1 MSFSGNKRKGA
12 PGDVLDEERMP
23 ADPAD
28 PAAGTLR
35 AGGKRVRK
43 KRDINSWTVSIP
55 TNRRNILCLG
65 MSYPH
70 VDWVVRNFKLPKNTK
85 PIVLFNQEPSVEQ
98 AIELVRRN
106 ILNQIDGRDLAR
118 INALEA
124 DNDKLAYTVSKE
136 QAAVWYEK
144 RHLHADFNS
153 RNLVNQMVLK
163 WGKTVRFHQVI
174 LDYFWSPSGS
184 WAIKSWQRSFFNE
197 NIPNFVT
204 HKLFNFGSLDKDT
217 TLVKP
222 SAASKKKKRKDS
234 AYLTSDAAV
243 VYLPFSSH
251 CFRQVVACYE
261 NLSKF
266 YTISFLKKEDL
277 DEHTLWKATNTISPS
292 SMQVWLAKSID
303 QEEKYCKLDY
313 SEIRGFSDDE
323 FATREDIINIFNRI
337 AEPDEVRMIKL
348 MALRKY
354 HPDYPSSN
362 MKPDKPTLGIDK
374 GGYVG
379 LIHPS
384 EVVLRRT
391 PSPTDG
397 IVTKKTATKEAA
409 TITNAVDADP
419 LKESN
424 SAVPRFIL
432 SLAELLDRKNRKII
446 ELIPDGITI
455 HDEGRLETELLPNF
469 FTPGS
474 LLNFK
479 NVLRKYKF
487 RRTENKTYTHDAL
500 DKDMNVQSL
509 LQINKNG
516 FVRGAPPSVDLLYN
530 NIFGSSGKDIT
541 VDVSKDP
548 NFKELMF
555 YHYKMLGKKP
565 AIGLPRQL
573 GGEIFKKLQTKVKKS
588 GGSFLNGRGETIDLD
603 KASRK
608 IMRCL
613 YLRMDTFA
621 DWKDYQFAEQEN
633 DVSDDESD
641 EKRQSYSITASAETE
656 LLTGMANQMTKWK
669 ADKKGKPKKGCKH
682 MDCGKPVFARG
693 KCYRHDQESKRAA
706 VDDISSDDE
715 DDNIYPVRLPMRTI
729 GTQTDDLPLVSDT
742 SGHYEASVAS
752 DSSSS
757 SDNTTQARGLPK
769 DDTTVDENSSSSS
782 DSSQKP
788 VEPVEPIR
796 RKKSHRAKHAPEP
809 DMPWP
814 DMWRFMRDDG
824 WTFVQG
830 SAHSKLCDFIY
841 LHPSLKGQ
849 KNSDFLSNSIEGEDF
864 FTSEGSVMLYAR
876 KFLGWRGVGGS
887 ESEFPTVLTPV
898 AVRAEH
904 RRKSKQRLDSRS
916 ESAANETETDQE
928 LEVTEKLDQ
937 CTPHT
942 NDVLLVAGHH
952 SHMGNV
958 QFCNAV
964 SMCNVDFT
972 EVPECF
978 SAALKSLSPPGR
990 FLVKAVSDGGWKEIS
1005 HDLAPSII
1013 PMIMDHHKL
1022 NGAHLFRRESLSFL
1036 ARVER
1041 KIESKFG
1048 GRPLVAKASSMPSA
1062 SLPTTAAAAPTPAV
1076 PLPATIADTGASTKE
1091 AVTNR
1096 CIAQTLRT
1104 FNIWHDENWRNKM
1117 LTAFGVDTSQLGQN
1131 GTSLSQLSADDFSQI
1146 LEQSSLSAHTLL
1158 TCVLDAEVKSLVKS
1172 SN

>member
-1 MSFSGNKRKGA
+1 
-12 PGDVLDEERMP
+12 
-23 ADPAD
+23 
-28 PAAGTLR
+28 
-35 AGGKRVRK
+35 
-43 KRDINSWTVSIP
+43 
-55 TNRRNILCLG
+55 

-217 TLVKP
+217 TLVKAS
-222 SAASKKKKRKDS
+222 SASKKKKKRKDDT
-234 AYLTSDAAV
+234 YVTSDAAV

-397 IVTKKTATKEAA
+397 IVTKKGATKEAG
-409 TITNAVDADP
+409 TITGVDADP

-446 ELIPDGITI
+446 ELLPDGITI
-455 HDEGRLETELLPNF
+455 HDEGGLENELLPNF

-474 LLNFK
+474 LINFK
-479 NVLRKYKF
+479 NTLRKYKF
-487 RRTENKTYTHDAL
+487 RRTEKKTFTHDAL

-509 LQINKNG
+509 LQITKNG
-516 FVRGAPPSVDLLYN
+516 FVRGSPPSVDQLYN
-530 NIFGSSGKDIT
+530 NVFGPNGRDIT
-541 VDVSKDP
+541 VAVSDQ

-573 GGEIFKKLQTKVKKS
+573 GQEIFKKLQAKVKKS
-588 GGSFLNGRGETIDLD
+588 GGHFLNGKGEKIDVD
-603 KASRK
+603 KAARK
-608 IMRCL
+608 VMRCL

-621 DWKDYQFAEQEN
+621 DWKDYEFSAQED
-633 DVSDDESD
+633 DVSDDESE
-641 EKRQSYSITASAETE
+641 EKRQSYTITASAETE
-656 LLTGMANQMTKWK
+656 LLSGMANQMSKWK
-669 ADKKGKPKKGCKH
+669 ADKKEKSPQRGQRGCKH
-682 MDCGKPVFARG
+682 KGCGKPVFARG
-693 KCYRHDQESKRAA
+693 FCYRHDREAKRGVLE
-706 VDDISSDDE
+706 VDSSSDDE
-715 DDNIYPVRLPMRTI
+715 DENIYVVRPPMRTI

-742 SGHYEASVAS
+742 SGHYAASVAS
-752 DSSSS
+752 YSSSS
-757 SDNTTQARGLPK
+757 SDNTAQARGLPK

-782 DSSQKP
+782 DSIQKP
-788 VEPVEPIR
+788 EPVR
-796 RKKSHRAKHAPEP
+796 RKQHHRAKHAPDPE
-809 DMPWP
+809 MPWP

-824 WTFVQG
+824 WSFLEGGGKQTN
-830 SAHSKLCDFIY
+830 LCDFIY
-841 LHPSLKGQ
+841 LHPSVKGQ
-849 KNSDFLSNSIEGEDF
+849 KKLDILSTCVEGEDY

-876 KFLGWRGVGGS
+876 KFLGWRGAGGP
-887 ESEFPTVLTPV
+887 ESEFPTVLTPIV
-898 AVRAEH
+898 ARTEH
-904 RRKSKQRLDSRS
+904 RRKSKQRSDRGG
-916 ESAANETETDQE
+916 SAAIETETDQE
-928 LEVTEKLDQ
+928 SEVTEKLDL
-937 CTPHT
+937 CTPNT

-964 SMCNVDFT
+964 SMCNADFSD
-972 EVPECF
+972 VPECF

-1005 HDLAPSII
+1005 NDLAPSII
-1013 PMIMDHHKL
+1013 PLIMDHHKL
-1022 NGAHLFRRESLSFL
+1022 HGAHLYRRESLSFL
-1036 ARVER
+1036 ARVEQI
-1041 KIESKFG
+1041 IESKYG
-1048 GRPLVAKASSMPSA
+1048 GRPMVAKVSGASSTLPEA
-1062 SLPTTAAAAPTPAV
+1062 SLPGTAAVAAPTPAATQ
-1076 PLPATIADTGASTKE
+1076 PAKSAIAVTGASTKE
-1091 AVTNR
+1091 AITNR
-1096 CIAQTLRT
+1096 CVAQTLRT
-1104 FNIWHDENWRNKM
+1104 FNIWHDENWRNTL
-1117 LTAFGVDTSQLGQN
+1117 LTAFGVDTAKLGQN
-1131 GTSLSQLSADDFSQI
+1131 GTSLSDLSAEDLSQI

-1158 TCVLDAEVKSLVKS
+1158 TCVLDAEVKSLVT
-1172 SN
+1172 SNN

>member
-35 AGGKRVRK
+35 GEKIMNRCLAPLPDPLGMEHSHPGGKRVRK

-234 AYLTSDAAV
+234 TYLTSDAAV
-243 VYLPFSSH
+243 
-251 CFRQVVACYE
+251 
-261 NLSKF
+261 
-266 YTISFLKKEDL
+266 KEDL

-409 TITNAVDADP
+409 TITN
-419 LKESN
+419 
-424 SAVPRFIL
+424 
-432 SLAELLDRKNRKII
+432 
-446 ELIPDGITI
+446 T
-455 HDEGRLETELLPNF
+455 
-469 FTPGS
+469 
-474 LLNFK
+474 
-479 NVLRKYKF
+479 VLRKYKF

-588 GGSFLNGRGETIDLD
+588 GGSFLNGRGETIDID
-603 KASRK
+603 KASR
-608 IMRCL
+608 
-613 YLRMDTFA
+613 
-621 DWKDYQFAEQEN
+621 
-633 DVSDDESD
+633 
-641 EKRQSYSITASAETE
+641 
-656 LLTGMANQMTKWK
+656 
-669 ADKKGKPKKGCKH
+669 
-682 MDCGKPVFARG
+682 
-693 KCYRHDQESKRAA
+693 
-706 VDDISSDDE
+706 
-715 DDNIYPVRLPMRTI
+715 
-729 GTQTDDLPLVSDT
+729 
-742 SGHYEASVAS
+742 
-752 DSSSS
+752 
-757 SDNTTQARGLPK
+757 
-769 DDTTVDENSSSSS
+769 
-782 DSSQKP
+782 
-788 VEPVEPIR
+788 
-796 RKKSHRAKHAPEP
+796 
-809 DMPWP
+809 
-814 DMWRFMRDDG
+814 
-824 WTFVQG
+824 
-830 SAHSKLCDFIY
+830 SKLY
-841 LHPSLKGQ
+841 G
-849 KNSDFLSNSIEGEDF
+849 
-864 FTSEGSVMLYAR
+864 
-876 KFLGWRGVGGS
+876 
-887 ESEFPTVLTPV
+887 
-898 AVRAEH
+898 
-904 RRKSKQRLDSRS
+904 
-916 ESAANETETDQE
+916 
-928 LEVTEKLDQ
+928 
-937 CTPHT
+937 
-942 NDVLLVAGHH
+942 
-952 SHMGNV
+952 
-958 QFCNAV
+958 
-964 SMCNVDFT
+964 
-972 EVPECF
+972 
-978 SAALKSLSPPGR
+978 
-990 FLVKAVSDGGWKEIS
+990 
-1005 HDLAPSII
+1005 
-1013 PMIMDHHKL
+1013 
-1022 NGAHLFRRESLSFL
+1022 
-1036 ARVER
+1036 
-1041 KIESKFG
+1041 
-1048 GRPLVAKASSMPSA
+1048 
-1062 SLPTTAAAAPTPAV
+1062 
-1076 PLPATIADTGASTKE
+1076 
-1091 AVTNR
+1091 
-1096 CIAQTLRT
+1096 
-1104 FNIWHDENWRNKM
+1104 
-1117 LTAFGVDTSQLGQN
+1117 
-1131 GTSLSQLSADDFSQI
+1131 I
-1146 LEQSSLSAHTLL
+1146 L
-1158 TCVLDAEVKSLVKS
+1158 
-1172 SN
+1172 